1 MENTIISGLL
11 EEFSDEFSI
20 YENDSKVYEH
30 LINYLVVSRVQPE
43 AVESAEQ
50 ILKLNVDDGGT
61 FGIDGMA
68 FFVNDNLVN
77 NATELS
83 MFSKSKSNEVNFTFI
98 QTKTSSKLNVG
109 ELSTFARA
117 VQNFLQSNAN
127 IVENSSVRQ
136 HREIKDAMFKREF
149 SKNNSKESPICS
161 LYFAFTGRD
170 FQDPTVT
177 TVIEQERN
185 NILRSCPEIK
195 DVKFTILDSDKVLTL
210 YNENTNSLEVDISF
224 KDKVFRENIL
234 GVKELYYGLLD
245 GTEFIK
251 LIEDDYGDLRKNIFY
266 ENVRDYL
273 GDKNPVNEGIIG
285 TLKSTDGQKLFPML
299 NNGVTIIAK
308 FIKPISGSTFIV
320 KDYQIVNGC
329 QTSNVIHKYKSFIG
343 DLSQFYVPVKII
355 YTNDGAVMEQIIR
368 ANNKQSIVPDEAF
381 IALDQF
387 HKQLQQYYRQA
398 SKKIASPLY
407 YERRSREISNDS
419 DISVTKQQIVTL
431 HSQIRAYVSVY
442 LKEPHLVY
450 SNNPTYI
457 LKAVRKNL
465 FANTD
470 CCAPY
475 FISSYIVFKVR
486 QLIKK
491 NYLLSYNKYHDF
503 VYYIA
508 FLFRVFAANSI
519 KPYPASN
526 TKDNEKEKQMIID
539 IFNDE
544 QRMKEVIGRCKKII
558 DTVLSKSEFEHENG
572 KYIAPTTNFENAVM
586 EEVVKELRA

>member
-20 YENDSKVYEH
+20 YEKDSKAYEH

-77 NATELS
+77 NPTELS

-161 LYFAFTGRD
+161 LYFAFTGRN

-195 DVKFTILDSDKVLTL
+195 DVKFTILDSDDVLTL

-273 GDKNPVNEGIIG
+273 GDKNPVNEGIC
-285 TLKSTDGQKLFPML
+285 LL
-299 NNGVTIIAK
+299 
-308 FIKPISGSTFIV
+308 
-320 KDYQIVNGC
+320 Y
-329 QTSNVIHKYKSFIG
+329 TS
-343 DLSQFYVPVKII
+343 P
-355 YTNDGAVMEQIIR
+355 
-368 ANNKQSIVPDEAF
+368 
-381 IALDQF
+381 
-387 HKQLQQYYRQA
+387 
-398 SKKIASPLY
+398 SP
-407 YERRSREISNDS
+407 RD
-419 DISVTKQQIVTL
+419 
-431 HSQIRAYVSVY
+431 
-442 LKEPHLVY
+442 
-450 SNNPTYI
+450 
-457 LKAVRKNL
+457 
-465 FANTD
+465 
-470 CCAPY
+470 
-475 FISSYIVFKVR
+475 
-486 QLIKK
+486 
-491 NYLLSYNKYHDF
+491 
-503 VYYIA
+503 
-508 FLFRVFAANSI
+508 
-519 KPYPASN
+519 
-526 TKDNEKEKQMIID
+526 
-539 IFNDE
+539 
-544 QRMKEVIGRCKKII
+544 
-558 DTVLSKSEFEHENG
+558 
-572 KYIAPTTNFENAVM
+572 
-586 EEVVKELRA
+586 